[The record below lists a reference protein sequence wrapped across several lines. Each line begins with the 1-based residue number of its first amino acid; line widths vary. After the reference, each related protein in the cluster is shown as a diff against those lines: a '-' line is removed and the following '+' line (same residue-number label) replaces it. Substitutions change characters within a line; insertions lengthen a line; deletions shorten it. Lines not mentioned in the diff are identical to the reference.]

1 MSRIE
6 WTETLKNDWNKWTA
20 KKDRS
25 AGDRLVE
32 AYLPLVDY
40 HVHRVSVHLPKSVQK
55 EDLRSHGLMGLY
67 DALEKFD
74 TSRELKFDTYAS
86 FRIRGAIIDG
96 LRQEDWLPRSM
107 RDKAKKIEQTT
118 ETMEQKL
125 GRNVS
130 AYEVADQLGMSEA
143 EVTSTLNESFFAHLL
158 SVDEPTQ
165 ESDSGETYA
174 QTIVDHKTPSPDE
187 YMGKQADYE
196 ELAEAIK
203 TLNEKEQIV
212 LSLFYFEELT
222 LTEIGDVMELSTS
235 RISQIHSKSVFKLQQ
250 KLAVVTR

>member
-6 WTETLKNDWNKWTA
+6 LTETLKEDWNAWTA
-20 KKDRS
+20 KRDKT
-25 AGDRLVE
+25 AGDRLIE

-40 HVHRVSVHLPKSVQK
+40 HVHRISIHLPKSVQI

-74 TSRELKFDTYAS
+74 SSRELKFDTYAS
-86 FRIRGAIIDG
+86 FRVRGAIIDG

-107 RDKAKKIEQTT
+107 RDKAKKIEQAM
-118 ETMEQKL
+118 EAMEQKL

-130 AYEVADQLGMSEA
+130 PQEVAHDLGMT
-143 EVTSTLNESFFAHLL
+143 VTDVTATLNESFFAHLL

-165 ESDSGETYA
+165 ESESKETYA

-187 YMGKQADYE
+187 HIGKQADYE
-196 ELAEAIK
+196 ELAEAIR
-203 TLNEKEQIV
+203 TLNEKEQLV
-212 LSLFYFEELT
+212 LSLFYFEEFT
-222 LTEIGDVMELSTS
+222 LTEIGEVMELSTS

-250 KLAVVTR
+250 KLTSSAG